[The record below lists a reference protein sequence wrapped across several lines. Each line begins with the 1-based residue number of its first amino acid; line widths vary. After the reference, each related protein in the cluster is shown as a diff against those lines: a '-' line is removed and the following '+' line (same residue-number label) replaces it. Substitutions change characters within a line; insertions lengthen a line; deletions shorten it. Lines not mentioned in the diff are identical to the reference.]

1 MSGGDAW
8 HDAGAS
14 SHASPGGGRGAGGG
28 GGRAG
33 GGGGSPAGGGRPPPP
48 PPPPGEA
55 SNGERQE
62 GDPRRPGIR
71 FAGYAAVFDRV
82 DRGGDV
88 IRPGA
93 IRVLREV
100 PLLWQHRGEPVGR
113 VERVEE
119 DARGL
124 RVIGRV
130 DDPKLAAL
138 VEAKAVDGLS
148 FGYRV
153 RAAGGGRVRE
163 LTDLDL
169 VEISLVA
176 RPMQPLARV
185 HAVDNRPEI

>member
-1 MSGGDAW
+1 M
-8 HDAGAS
+8 
-14 SHASPGGGRGAGGG
+14 
-28 GGRAG
+28 
-33 GGGGSPAGGGRPPPP
+33 
-48 PPPPGEA
+48 
-55 SNGERQE
+55 
-62 GDPRRPGIR
+62 R

-88 IRPGA
+88 VRAGA
-93 IRVLREV
+93 IRVPRDV
-100 PLLWQHRGEPVGR
+100 PLLWQHRGRPVGR

-119 DARGL
+119 DERGL
-124 RVIGRV
+124 RVIGAI

-138 VEAKAVDGLS
+138 VEAKTIDGLS

-153 RAAGGGRVRE
+153 RAASSGRVRE

-185 HAVDNRPEI
+185 HAVEGDAPE